1 MPTQVRWSPPTPLS
15 PAKESMAQKLHRTG
29 KFYLFLRAVWTELL
43 DEAF

>member
-1 MPTQVRWSPPTPLS
+1 
-15 PAKESMAQKLHRTG
+15 MAQKLHRTG